1 MVVRTDL
8 LLFRRTLPHTETVGV
23 EVPREENE
31 DMTAPATTPD
41 PGAAEPIPAGALSQ
55 LIQDANDRGLSY
67 QKMSDRAV
75 DTESGTRL
83 SKPYLQRLVA
93 NPPANAPSPAQMRAL
108 AAALRITE
116 RRVKAAAAEQWL
128 EYEATE
134 LAGYNDEVRIIVGH
148 LAGMSEPELRRW
160 RAMIEADERARRESE

>member
-1 MVVRTDL
+1 
-8 LLFRRTLPHTETVGV
+8 
-23 EVPREENE
+23 
-31 DMTAPATTPD
+31 MTAAATDPD
-41 PGAAEPIPAGALSQ
+41 AGTDEPSNLGALSR

-75 DTESGTRL
+75 DQESGTKL
-83 SKPYLQRLVA
+83 SKPYLQRLVS
-93 NPPANAPSPAQMRAL
+93 NPPANSPSPKQIKAL
-108 AAALRITE
+108 ANALNVSE
-116 RRVKAAAAEQWL
+116 RRLKAAAAAQWL

-148 LAGMSEPELRRW
+148 LAGMPESELRRW

>member
-1 MVVRTDL
+1 
-8 LLFRRTLPHTETVGV
+8 
-23 EVPREENE
+23 
-31 DMTAPATTPD
+31 MTAAATAPD
-41 PGAAEPIPAGALSQ
+41 QGAAQPNPPAGALSK

-67 QKMSDRAV
+67 AKMSARAV
-75 DTESGTRL
+75 DIETGTKL
-83 SKPYLQRLVA
+83 SKPYLQRLVG
-93 NPPANAPSPAQMRAL
+93 NPPTSAPSVAQMRAL
-108 AAALRITE
+108 AAALQVSE

-148 LAGMSEPELRRW
+148 LAGMSESELHRW